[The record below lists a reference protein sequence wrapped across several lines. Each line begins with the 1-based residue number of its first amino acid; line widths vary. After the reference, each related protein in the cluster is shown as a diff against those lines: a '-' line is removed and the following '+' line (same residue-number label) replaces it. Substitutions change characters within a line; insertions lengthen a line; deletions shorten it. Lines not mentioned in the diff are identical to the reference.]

1 MKRVTL
7 PWLPSQEL
15 KGNIRVFCRVRPAL
29 SASDV
34 ALQSA
39 EARGIKGGKSWKT
52 MGKTI
57 GKSMRKSTIN
67 GCLTGKIIE
76 LNGACSIGTF
86 DYQILP
92 EGVAASMAQSPGYR
106 ETLAKKNLSTSPFT
120 P

>member
-57 GKSMRKSTIN
+57 GKKHEKKHYKW
-67 GCLTGKIIE
+67 L
-76 LNGACSIGTF
+76 F
-86 DYQILP
+86 DW
-92 EGVAASMAQSPGYR
+92 ENHRTKWGMFHWHV
-106 ETLAKKNLSTSPFT
+106 
-120 P
+120 